1 MKWLEYFQDQQKQRA
16 LNYSV
21 PASPI
26 EYGDCVHK
34 SALFM
39 ERRWLVTN
47 FHGEFVVFVEYT
59 PNAHRSELRFVAS
72 FTLRDRAIALALKM
86 FLVCCGR
93 LQLNNRY
100 CLTQIAK

>member
-1 MKWLEYFQDQQKQRA
+1 MKWLAYFQDQQKQHA
-16 LNYSV
+16 LNCAV
-21 PASPI
+21 PAAPI

-39 ERRWLVTN
+39 ERRWVVTN
-47 FHGEFVVFVEYT
+47 FHGEFVVFVEYMLS
-59 PNAHRSELRFVAS
+59 AHRSELRFVTS
-72 FTLRDRAIALALKM
+72 FTSRDRAIALALKM
-86 FLVCCGR
+86 FLVYCGR